1 MLSANLDFVLC
12 CVQVL
17 GLASTQVGDTV
28 VSKGVVHCKQL
39 VKLNLSHT
47 RITDKST
54 VTHTPFHTRSPQ
66 TAFNIVL
73 ALFFFSYRSR
83 LGLKHLKNM
92 HLAQVNLDR
101 TGVSLTGIA
110 NLLSFTNIISIRASN
125 PRTIPLDEVS
135 DEEWEAE

>member
-1 MLSANLDFVLC
+1 
-12 CVQVL
+12 
-17 GLASTQVGDTV
+17 
-28 VSKGVVHCKQL
+28 
-39 VKLNLSHT
+39 
-47 RITDKST
+47 
-54 VTHTPFHTRSPQ
+54 
-66 TAFNIVL
+66 
-73 ALFFFSYRSR
+73 
-83 LGLKHLKNM
+83 M